1 MIPKRRTIVGLSGG
15 VDSAVSALL
24 LQQQGYDVEGLFMKN
39 WEDDDEPGYCA
50 AAADL
55 RDAQAICTTLGIHL
69 HKVSF
74 SAEYWNR
81 VFSLFLEE
89 YRAGRTPNPDV
100 LCNKEIKFRA
110 FLDYALALGADSI
123 ATGHYASILRA
134 GNRWE
139 LLCSADANKDQT
151 YFLYLLTQGQL
162 SRSLFPIGHLEKP
175 EVRRLAAAA
184 GFPNHDKKDST
195 GICFIGERKF
205 RDFLANYL
213 PAKTGEILSLDNE
226 VVGTHQ
232 GAMFYTLGQRQ
243 GLGIGGAAG
252 RTGAAWYVVEK
263 DVAKNIL
270 WVAQGKEHPA
280 LFHDCLKAGA
290 IHWISGTAPSLPLRC
305 EAKLRYRQTAQNC
318 VVTAQSDGGA
328 GVRFDT
334 PQRAITPGQA
344 VVFYQG
350 TQCLGGGT
358 IEKVEKTADSAALE
372 TSPDC
377 MFQQ

>member
-1 MIPKRRTIVGLSGG
+1 MTPKRRIMVGLSGG

-24 LQQQGYDVEGLFMKN
+24 LQQQGVHVEGLFMKN
-39 WEDDDEPGYCA
+39 WEDDDEPDYCA
-50 AAADL
+50 AAEDL
-55 RDAQAICTTLGIHL
+55 RDAQAICATLGIHL

-74 SAEYWNR
+74 SAEYWHR

-110 FLDYALALGADSI
+110 FLDHALALGADSI
-123 ATGHYASILRA
+123 ATGHYARIQRA
-134 GNRWE
+134 GDRWE

-151 YFLYLLTQGQL
+151 YFLYLLAQDQL
-162 SRSLFPIGHLEKP
+162 SRSLFPIGHLEKT

-213 PAKTGEILSLDNE
+213 PAKIGEIHSVDNE

-243 GLGIGGAAG
+243 GLGIGGAAA
-252 RTGAAWYVVEK
+252 RTGEAWYVVAK

-270 WVAQGKEHPA
+270 WVAQGREHPA
-280 LFHDCLKAGA
+280 LFHDCLRAGA
-290 IHWISGTAPSLPLRC
+290 MHWIAGTAPPLPLRC

-318 VVTAQSDGGA
+318 VVTAHSDGGA

-350 TQCLGGGT
+350 ARCLGGGT
-358 IEKVEKTADSAALE
+358 IEKVEKMTHPAALQ
-372 TSPDC
+372 TSLDC
-377 MFQQ
+377 MSQQ